1 MSENLPALP
10 ESVQHLPVLTQD
22 LGQIKSMLA
31 KNMGAANLTAA
42 DLDKIKVPSGDIP
55 LWMVQTLEGPK
66 GLEALEG
73 VIAMV
78 SMGRGYWQS
87 DEVGNTPPDCSS
99 ENTIVGYGRR
109 GALDTHD
116 GPHDCASCIMNQFG
130 TATKDGKAGAGKAC
144 NERAHLFLLTGQGY
158 LPQVVQVPATSL
170 GGWRKFI
177 ARLSS
182 FGKPFSAVVVKM
194 TLAPKKNKGGTS
206 YMEIVFNSISVLPP
220 EACSRVE
227 AYAAAFA
234 ESFKRATRQ
243 EYDAAPGSGGD
254 ADDAPPPPSFD
265 IPESPAAE
273 E

>member
-10 ESVQHLPVLTQD
+10 ESVQHLPVLNQD
-22 LGQIKSMLA
+22 LGQIKAMLA

-42 DLDKIKVPSGDIP
+42 DLDKIKVPSGEIP

-66 GLEALEG
+66 GMEALEG

-99 ENTIVGYGRR
+99 EDTITGYGRR
-109 GALDTHD
+109 GAMDTTD
-116 GPHDCASCIMNQFG
+116 GPHDCATCIMNQFG
-130 TATKDGKAGAGKAC
+130 TATKNGVAGAGKAC
-144 NERAHLFLLTGQGY
+144 NERAHLFLLTGMGY

-182 FGKPFSAVVVKM
+182 FGKAYSAVVVKM
-194 TLAPKKNKGGTS
+194 TLAPKKNKGGTN
-206 YMEIVFNSISVLPP
+206 YMEIVFNSVSVLPP
-220 EACSRVE
+220 DAVARVE
-227 AYAAAFA
+227 SYAAAFA
-234 ESFKRATRQ
+234 ESFKRATKP
-243 EYDAAPGSGGD
+243 EYEGSAGD
-254 ADDAPPPPSFD
+254 ADDAPPPSFEDD
-265 IPESPAAE
+265 IPVSPAADE
-273 E
+273 

>member
-1 MSENLPALP
+1 MAENLPALP
-10 ESVQHLPVLTQD
+10 ESVQYLPVLNQD

-42 DLDKIKVPSGDIP
+42 DLDKIKVPSGDVP

-66 GLEALEG
+66 GMEALEG

-87 DEVGNTPPDCSS
+87 DDVGNTPPDCSS
-99 ENTIVGYGRR
+99 EDTIVGFGRR
-109 GALDTHD
+109 GATDTND

-130 TATKDGKAGAGKAC
+130 TATKNGVAGAGKAC

-194 TLAPKKNKGGTS
+194 TLAPKANRGGTK
-206 YMEIVFNSISVLPP
+206 YMEIVFNSTAVLPP
-220 EACSRVE
+220 DAMARVE

-234 ESFKRATRQ
+234 ESFKRAARP
-243 EYDAAPGSGGD
+243 EYGDAGAGSGD
-254 ADDAPPPPSFD
+254 AGDAPPPEFDD
-265 IPESPAAE
+265 IPPSPENE